1 MCQWRPEHLH
11 TRPGRD
17 ITWAPPQLCSEIG
30 VGAGSGQRLG
40 GGSRYFQVCEGRG
53 PSQSWREQGCLGLQ
67 PWLDR
72 CSCAQGLGSRPCN
85 SEGGWGF
92 HLSCNSERGGAS
104 AYWLHGASSTSPT
117 FLIAASIMAVAAPAG
132 LPLPL
137 IAHFSLY

>member
-72 CSCAQGLGSRPCN
+72 CSCAQD
-85 SEGGWGF
+85 GWAPDPATRKGV
-92 HLSCNSERGGAS
+92 GAS
-104 AYWLHGASSTSPT
+104 TSLATQNGAGLLPT
-117 FLIAASIMAVAAPAG
+117 GSMERAAPAPPS
-132 LPLPL
+132 LLQRASWQWPLQL
-137 IAHFSLY
+137 GCHCH